1 MFILRV
7 IAFITLAAALSCI
20 GGNHDGV
27 HIPAPPDYTDATYWF
42 GNPFSEATAD
52 ADIFY
57 VYPTL
62 GTHPLDAAG
71 QPLDLTPVDRQ
82 DERDAALGNQRFN
95 KNVYA
100 GDQFNFFAPYYRQ
113 RTMSAYRNVDKQS
126 GLISE
131 TPAADI
137 ADAFG
142 HYMTHFNHGRPFI
155 LLGHSQGS
163 EVLLKVLKGMTDRQF
178 DRMIAAYLIGWQIT
192 QKDLDDYPAR
202 ILPAQGEDDTS
213 VVILYNSLTTP
224 DAISPLTSAT
234 VVCINPLNWTTGS
247 AKAPREM
254 HMGVVR
260 YNTAKGA
267 YDTITHF
274 TGANIQDYHL
284 ICTDVDPKAVFQEE
298 LAQLFPKGNL
308 HFMDSWLYALN
319 LKSNMLLRKE
329 IFIRQSP

>member
-7 IAFITLAAALSCI
+7 IAFITLAAVLSCS
-20 GGNHDGV
+20 GGSHVGV
-27 HIPAPPDYTDATYWF
+27 NIPAPPDYTDATYWF
-42 GNPFSEATAD
+42 GNPLMEATGE

-62 GTHPLDAAG
+62 GTNPVDAAG
-71 QPLDLTPVDRQ
+71 QPLYLTPVDRQ
-82 DERDAALGNQRFN
+82 AERDAALGNQRFN

-113 RTMSAYRNVDKQS
+113 RTMSAYRNANGQS
-126 GLISE
+126 GPISE

-142 HYMTHFNHGRPFI
+142 HYMTYFNNGRPFI

-163 EVLLKVLKGMTDRQF
+163 EVLLRLLKGMTDRQF

-192 QKDLDDYPAR
+192 QKDLDDYPTR
-202 ILPAQGEDDTS
+202 ILPAQGEDDTG
-213 VVILYNSLTTP
+213 VVILYNSLTSP
-224 DAISPLTSAT
+224 DARSPITSGS
-234 VVCINPLNWTTGS
+234 VVCINPLNWTTDS
-247 AKAPREM
+247 TLAPREM
-254 HMGVVR
+254 HMGIVR

-267 YDTITHF
+267 YDTITRF
-274 TGANIQDYHL
+274 TGAYIHDHHL
-284 ICTDVDPKAVFQEE
+284 ICTDVDPEAVFQQEH
-298 LAQLFPKGNL
+298 AQLFPKGNL